1 MRLID
6 ADRLNNVI
14 ERSFC
19 YPSAMKQ
26 IVDIQPTAYDVN
38 KVVEQLE
45 KRRDNV
51 VKNIELNSQS
61 DDLRDEVLRTKN
73 HYDSIIKTVKSGG
86 KE

>member
-14 ERSFC
+14 ERNFC

-26 IVDIQPTAYDVN
+26 LVDIQPTAYDVN

-73 HYDSIIKTVKSGG
+73 YYDSIIKTVKSGVR
-86 KE
+86 E

>member
-38 KVVEQLE
+38 KV
-45 KRRDNV
+45 R
-51 VKNIELNSQS
+51 ELI
-61 DDLRDEVLRTKN
+61 R
-73 HYDSIIKTVKSGG
+73 
-86 KE
+86 